1 MTSDQ
6 VMSKMQAELESES
19 EQRRLAA
26 EQHLRSPGAQEM
38 KLERLLFAMVL
49 WSAHWRAVNADAALL
64 LQVL

>member
-6 VMSKMQAELESES
+6 VMSQMQAELESES